1 MSANHI
7 EALAKALYENGNP
20 QHTAEDRAMLGPF
33 EELDVL
39 QQTIWMDLANAA
51 HNHLSGRITELEDE
65 LAEVTDKWG
74 LISHHYRK
82 AEATIARVENALPE
96 VPSTGFNPTLSEYD
110 RGYERGQQV
119 AVQYVQSAIKG
130 DDSPAALEGE

>member
-20 QHTAEDRAMLGPF
+20 QHTAADRAMLGPF
-33 EELDVL
+33 EELDAL
-39 QQTIWMDLANAA
+39 QQTIWIDLANAA
-51 HNHLSGRITELEDE
+51 QNHIGRRITELEDE

-82 AEATIARVENALPE
+82 AEAAIARVENALPE
-96 VPSTGFNPTLSEYD
+96 ASTGFNPTLSEYD

>member
-33 EELDVL
+33 EELDAL
-39 QQTIWMDLANAA
+39 QQTIWIDLANAA
-51 HNHLSGRITELEDE
+51 HNHIGERIEELEE
-65 LAEVTDKWG
+65 SLARALNDYIGAKD
-74 LISHHYRK
+74 HAFA
-82 AEATIARVENALPE
+82 AEDTINRVESALPE
-96 VPSTGFNPTLSEYD
+96 APSTGFNPTLSEYD

-130 DDSPAALEGE
+130 DDNPAALEGE